1 MIEIKK
7 NALSKLQK
15 LEVPAFLEKVILLLE
30 RHSIDELRLND
41 IYELLLEQKVKSEVL
56 TVPYG
61 EHPLTEELD
70 RLHKRRLKYA
80 ALINMQMRA
89 LDKADLEEMQRS
101 VKIAKGEVKT
111 YFAYLGQKS
120 RLVAYNNI
128 NGFFNHLSTNIPLQD
143 AMTSLGFQPYL
154 HELKKTNKEHYALSK
169 QRKESIRNRPQ
180 VDFRLVQREIQR
192 ILRLFFEQ
200 LETYQKS
207 FKHINYESL
216 AKDMNQLI
224 PVYTKLIK
232 SRAAVNKRRAKKAK
246 AAKEAILNAKALKSE
261 SDNLLP
267 ADSPSKTQDGNEIAK
282 TKNKSDN
289 IIKSKS
295 AKPNH
300 TKRKKNTSKH
310 VLVVA
315 SKPNKGKVGDKD
327 EVFQNKTSQ

>member
-7 NALSKLQK
+7 IALSKLQK
-15 LEVPAFLEKVILLLE
+15 LEVPAFLGKVILLLE
-30 RHSIDELRLND
+30 RHNIEELRLND
-41 IYELLLEQKVKSEVL
+41 IYDLLLEQKIKSEVL

-89 LDKADLEEMQRS
+89 LDKADLQEMQRN

-111 YFAYLGQKS
+111 YLAYLGQKS

-128 NGFFNHLSTNIPLQD
+128 NGFFNQLSINHPLQE

-154 HELKKTNKEHYALSK
+154 HELRKTNKEHYALSK
-169 QRKESIRNRPQ
+169 KRKESIRNRPQ

-207 FKHINYESL
+207 FKHLNYVPL
-216 AKDMNQLI
+216 ANDMNQLI

-246 AAKEAILNAKALKSE
+246 AAKEAVLNAKALMSE
-261 SDNLLP
+261 SPNLLP
-267 ADSPSKTQDGNEIAK
+267 TESPVKAEANNGVAKPIAK
-282 TKNKSDN
+282 SGNTVKNKS
-289 IIKSKS
+289 
-295 AKPNH
+295 AKNKQ
-300 TKRKKNTSKH
+300 TKTKMNTSNA
-310 VLVVA
+310 LLQVA
-315 SKPNKGKVGDKD
+315 SKPDKGKVGG
-327 EVFQNKTSQ
+327 